1 MKKLHIKDCKYNSSS
16 RDFVGIILVALLQGK
31 PMNIEKLMNLI
42 YLVDYK
48 SVNISGS
55 PITMLDF
62 YVHESGPVITDVYSA
77 LMHQARRFDIQE
89 HASLHEFINVYTSD
103 DAEVIIEPV
112 KKYYALKFSQYELE
126 VIAKVLEEFGDK
138 SLTELQEITKGEGS
152 LYYDVFKLINLKLN
166 LTYYYAI
173 LQPI

>member
-62 YVHESGPVITDVYSA
+62 YVHESGPV
-77 LMHQARRFDIQE
+77 
-89 HASLHEFINVYTSD
+89 
-103 DAEVIIEPV
+103 
-112 KKYYALKFSQYELE
+112 KKYDALKFSQYELE

-152 LYYDVFKLINLKLN
+152 LYHDVFKLNNLKLYFE
-166 LTYYYAI
+166 LTEDLCSGYKISFIPLLNTPLKKELFSMAYSTHDF
-173 LQPI
+173 LSQF